1 MDRSLSVIVPVFNE
15 EGGIKAV
22 LDSLISELGNIKIPY
37 EIIVVD
43 DGSADSTAEILK
55 SYKDRVGII
64 RHPENMGY
72 GRSIKDGILKAKYP
86 YIAML
91 DGDGS
96 YPVGSIG
103 DLFRNMGEYDMVVG
117 ARTGDNYKG
126 ALLKYPARLVF
137 LWLSEFACGRRIPDV
152 NSGFRIFKKEVVM
165 KYFNTLCL
173 GFSFTTTIT
182 LAMSLGGYFIKY
194 MPIEYHKR
202 KGASKVRYFRDTL
215 RSLQIIVETIL
226 YYNPI
231 KIFIL
236 LCGFLWAVMVIA
248 VVACA
253 FLGLDFLTLLAIE
266 SFLASFI
273 VFGLG
278 LIADLMRKIDL
289 KNSDTE

>member
-1 MDRSLSVIVPVFNE
+1 MEKPLSVIVPVYNE
-15 EGGIKAV
+15 EAGIKAV
-22 LDSLISELGNIKIPY
+22 LDSLIMELSRTRSVC

-43 DGSADSTAEILK
+43 DGSTDGTSGILK
-55 SYKDRVGII
+55 DYKGSIETI

-72 GRSIKDGILKAKYP
+72 GRSIKDGILKARHP

-96 YPVGSIG
+96 YPAARLA
-103 DLFRNMGEYDMVVG
+103 DLLVHIGEYDMVVG
-117 ARTGDNYKG
+117 SRTGENYRG

-194 MPIEYHKR
+194 IPIEYHKR

-236 LCGFLWAVMVIA
+236 LSGFLWAVTLLAVIGYA
-248 VVACA
+248 
-253 FLGLDFLTLLAIE
+253 LSGPDFLVLLAIE
-266 SFLASFI
+266 SFLVSFV

-278 LIADLMRKIDL
+278 LVADLMRKIDL